1 MGRVGAETQGASR
14 HDGAVI
20 QGGGEGSG
28 AGFPG
33 NNPTPQG
40 PGPTGLRPFTGAP
53 GNRSPGYAV
62 TRGRW
67 PRLAAPRRGTRAP
80 ERGE

>member
-1 MGRVGAETQGASR
+1 VGCVGAETQGASR

-33 NNPTPQG
+33 NNPTPRGARAYRLAPLHWG
-40 PGPTGLRPFTGAP
+40 PGQQEPGLRCDAWTLATVGGSTPRNP
-53 GNRSPGYAV
+53 G
-62 TRGRW
+62 
-67 PRLAAPRRGTRAP
+67 PREG
-80 ERGE
+80 